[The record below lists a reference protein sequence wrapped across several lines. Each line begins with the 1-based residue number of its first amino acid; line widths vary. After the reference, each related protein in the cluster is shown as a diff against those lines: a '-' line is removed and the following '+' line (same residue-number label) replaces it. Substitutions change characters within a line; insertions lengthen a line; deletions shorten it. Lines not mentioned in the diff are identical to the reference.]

1 MGKVL
6 HASKSGYF
14 PYCIQE
20 SADSRYAI
28 FSLQDLMKIYWR
40 VRTWTFSASGTR
52 LNANDQEVPFSTSL
66 GNIQSGFEGDEGLVA
81 HTTEEQLVCGS
92 GFFLNQ
98 EEDFTYA
105 RIGITNPVKKVGDLY
120 GGVDG
125 RVGDN
130 EENVE
135 YVFRAI
141 PVTTQ
146 VEVSS
151 TISIFGGTFFIGAF
165 STGEVVSE
173 PLLSLNLATLTPTL
187 WWSYGGTYNPST
199 GARL

>member
-40 VRTWTFSASGTR
+40 VRTWTFSASGMR
-52 LNANDQEVPFSTSL
+52 NNANDDVVPFSTSL
-66 GNIQSGFEGDEGLVA
+66 GNIRSGFEGDEGPVA
-81 HTTEEQLVCGS
+81 NTTEEQLVCEN
-92 GFFLNQ
+92 GFFLNDG
-98 EEDFTYA
+98 EFDSTFAAME
-105 RIGITNPVKKVGDLY
+105 ITNPVKKVGDLY

-125 RVGDN
+125 RVLDGD
-130 EENVE
+130 ENVE
-135 YVFRAI
+135 YVFRPI
-141 PVTTQ
+141 PATGQ
-146 VEVSS
+146 ASS
-151 TISIFGGTFFIGAF
+151 TISIFGGTFFIGA
-165 STGEVVSE
+165 SDTNEEVPE
-173 PLLSLNLATLTPTL
+173 PVLSLNPATLTPTL
-187 WWSYGGTYNPST
+187 WWSYGGTYDTAT